1 MNVHWQMTLCVLKST
16 LNDICI
22 LFYLHNVLY
31 FCKSEGLEEL
41 VASDKNECNLGQDMF
56 LFGKLCTNESNTIAS
71 GTCICCI
78 NMHLLFRL
86 SDVVI
91 SSRMYLQSH
100 HVILIMSIATFVS
113 FADSKP
119 KTLPREHIDRYKRGD
134 THPVSALYQL
144 SQVLQFQ
151 LDMKETV
158 TTSKWYP
165 SWFYVMHCPVH
176 SCIQVF
182 FPLCLSSR
190 NNRVLLC
197 VLCCDWWSP
206 V

>member
-1 MNVHWQMTLCVLKST
+1 MTFASYFT
-16 LNDICI
+16 CI
-22 LFYLHNVLY
+22 MCCISVRVKGQRNWWPQTKMKVIQAKTCFYLEN
-31 FCKSEGLEEL
+31 
-41 VASDKNECNLGQDMF
+41 
-56 LFGKLCTNESNTIAS
+56 CTNESNTIAS

-100 HVILIMSIATFVS
+100 HVILIMSTATFVS

-158 TTSKWYP
+158 TTSK
-165 SWFYVMHCPVH
+165 
-176 SCIQVF
+176 
-182 FPLCLSSR
+182 
-190 NNRVLLC
+190 
-197 VLCCDWWSP
+197 
-206 V
+206 